1 MTVSMRGVAVVLAL
15 TPLVALGPAA
25 GAEHGTPGTAQ
36 LASRATGSAPVPAAS
51 TNHSF
56 LGENIDSSGLN
67 AAGRTVSADG
77 NRVVFASD
85 ADGLSPADDNRYR
98 NIFVRD
104 RSAQTTTLVSRAG
117 GLSGDAANDDSFE
130 PTISADGTVVAFTT
144 RASNLGDNAPANSN
158 NKVYVRTIATGA
170 TRLVSRATGAGGAVA
185 AFLTGEPSLDAAGA
199 KVAFATFS
207 TLDAADTGTFDRDV
221 YVRDVAGDTTTFV
234 SRADGVSGAEGD
246 GESRAPSI
254 SGDGSRVAFDS
265 ASTNLVSGDANGK
278 RDVFVRDLVAGTTV
292 IASRATG
299 SGGALGN
306 QDSVY
311 PSLTG
316 DGTKVAFSS
325 SATNLDT
332 DATGGVNVFVRD
344 LPGSTT
350 TLASRKDGVAGAQA
364 NVSNL
369 FQPAAIS
376 GDGSAVAFVAGGT
389 GIAPGP
395 TPTWFSVYVRDLGTG
410 ATRMASRPDGT
421 GTNVVPD
428 GLSQAPSLNG
438 DGDLTVFDSLAGNL
452 GTDADPAFRGIYL
465 RDLATDATK
474 SLVRPGPDAEPFES
488 SGLDA
493 SDSSPAGVSAD
504 GRYVLFTSKADWV
517 SSEDD
522 DGVSNVFVRDIVTD
536 TTTLVSRASGA
547 GGAPSNGDSVA
558 GGISADGT
566 KVVFVSASTNLNPPH
581 ATAEVYVR
589 NLVTSQTVQVSPPDS
604 NAAGAEVLD
613 GVSRARIS
621 ANGSKVVFETVG
633 ALDPQDS
640 GFGQDAYVAN
650 ADGSGTPVWVNRS
663 TAGTPGNG
671 ESLAS
676 GIDADGSRVAFES
689 TSSNL
694 DPDDPNSGPDVYV
707 RDLAA
712 SQTILVS
719 RANGAGGAVGDS
731 ESRGGGISADGSR
744 VAFSS
749 FASNLVSG
757 VLNTGQIYVRD
768 LAAGTT
774 LLVSRDDGPSGVET
788 AGNPQPQPAISA
800 DGQRVAFSH
809 TGSINGI
816 SNPGFPTQ
824 VYVRNLA
831 TNLTTLVSH
840 ATGAPSTAANRSAQ
854 HPAIS
859 ANGDCVAF
867 QSAASDLVP
876 AFPGGSD
883 FPNVYLGTVARECP
897 AVVPGTTLTGGPA
910 GTISTRSPVFTFT
923 SDDGGATFECRLD
936 AGAFAACASPFTA
949 ASLGDGAHAFAV
961 RAVDAAGYRDAS
973 PASRSFAVD
982 ATAPQTSIGSGPS
995 GPVASRSATFT
1006 FGASEAARF
1015 TCSLDGGT
1023 RVACSSP
1030 VSYTGLADGVHA
1042 FGVVATDAVGLVDAT
1057 PASRTW
1063 TVDATAPNTSVRVPG
1078 QRLAR
1083 AIAKGIRLRLAVNE
1097 AASYTLTL
1105 VYKGRACGT
1114 GRASLARAGQR
1125 LVVLKASGRGKKA
1138 LRKVRKASLTVRLT
1152 AKDALG
1158 NARKLSKRFTLR
1170 R

>member
-1 MTVSMRGVAVVLAL
+1 MAVRVRGAAVALAL
-15 TPLVALGPAA
+15 IALLALGPAA

-36 LASRATGSAPVPAAS
+36 LASRASGSSPVPAAT
-51 TNHSF
+51 TNNSF
-56 LGENIDSSGLN
+56 LGENVDSSGLN

-77 NRVVFASD
+77 NRIVFASD
-85 ADGLSPADDNRYR
+85 ADGLSPDDDNRYR
-98 NIFVRD
+98 NVFVRD

-117 GLSGDAANDDSFE
+117 GLSGVAANDDSFE

-144 RASNLGDNAPANSN
+144 KASNLGDNAPANSD
-158 NKVYVRTIATGA
+158 NKVYARTIATGA
-170 TRLVSRATGAGGAVA
+170 TKLVSRATGASGTVA
-185 AFLTGEPSLDAAGA
+185 SFLTGQPSLDTTGA

-207 TLDAADTGTFDRDV
+207 SLDAADTGTFDRDV
-221 YVRDVAGDTTTFV
+221 YVRDVAGDTTTYV
-234 SRADGVSGAEGD
+234 SRADGASGAEGD

-265 ASTNLVSGDANGK
+265 ASTNLVAGDANGK
-278 RDVFVRDLVAGTTV
+278 RDVFVRDLVGGTTV
-292 IASRATG
+292 IVSRATG

-306 QDSVY
+306 GDSVY
-311 PSLTG
+311 PSITS

-325 SATNLDT
+325 SATNLDA

-344 LPGSTT
+344 LSGSTT
-350 TLASRKDGVAGAQA
+350 ALASRKDGVGGAQA
-364 NVSNL
+364 NASNL

-389 GIAPGP
+389 GIAAGP

-410 ATRMASRPDGT
+410 ATRMASRPDGA

-428 GLSQAPSLNG
+428 GLSQAPSLSG
-438 DGDLTVFDSLAGNL
+438 DGDLAVFDSLAGNL

-465 RDLATDATK
+465 RDLANDATK
-474 SLVRPGPDAEPFES
+474 SLVRPGPDDEPFAS
-488 SGLDA
+488 SGLDV

-517 SSEDD
+517 SGEDD
-522 DGVSNVFVRDIVTD
+522 NGVSNVFVRDTVTD

-547 GGAPSNGDSVA
+547 AGAPSNGDSVA
-558 GGISADGT
+558 GGISADGR
-566 KVVFVSASTNLNPPH
+566 KVVFVSAGTNLNPPH
-581 ATAEVYVR
+581 TTAEVYVR
-589 NLVTSQTVQVSPPDS
+589 DLVTNGTVQVSPLDS
-604 NAAGAEVLD
+604 NAAGSEVLD

-621 ANGSKVVFETVG
+621 ADGSKVVFETLG
-633 ALDPQDS
+633 AIDPQDS
-640 GFGQDAYVAN
+640 GFTRDAYVAN
-650 ADGSGTPVWVNRS
+650 ADGTGSPVWVNRS
-663 TAGTPGNG
+663 SAGAAGNG

-707 RDLAA
+707 RDLAT
-712 SQTILVS
+712 STTILVS
-719 RANGAGGAVGDS
+719 RANGASGAVGDS
-731 ESRGGGISADGSR
+731 ESRGGGISADGTR

-749 FASNLVSG
+749 FAGNLVAG

-768 LAAGTT
+768 LASGTT
-774 LLVSRDDGPSGVET
+774 LLVSRDDGPSGTET

-800 DGQRVAFSH
+800 DGQRVAFAH

-831 TNLTTLVSH
+831 TNVTALVSH
-840 ATGAPSTAANRSAQ
+840 ATGSPSTAANRSAQ

-897 AVVPGTTLTGGPA
+897 AVAPNTALTGGPS
-910 GTISTRSPVFTFT
+910 GTITSRRPVFTFS

-936 AGAFAACASPFTA
+936 SGAFAACASPFTS

-961 RAVDAAGYRDAS
+961 RAADAAGYRDAS

-995 GPVASRSATFT
+995 GPVASRRATLT
-1006 FGASEAARF
+1006 FGASKAATF
-1015 TCSLDGGT
+1015 TCSLDGGA
-1023 RVACSSP
+1023 RVACGSP
-1030 VSYTGLADGVHA
+1030 VSYAGLADGAHT
-1042 FGVVATDAVGLVDAT
+1042 FRVAARDVRGLVDAT
-1057 PASRTW
+1057 PAARTW
-1063 TVDATAPNTSVRVPG
+1063 TVDATAPNAGVRVPR
-1078 QRLAR
+1078 QRLAG
-1083 AIAKGIRLRLAVNE
+1083 AIARGLRLGLSTNE
-1097 AASYTLTL
+1097 AATLTVTL
-1105 VYKGRACGT
+1105 FYKGRAIGIV
-1114 GRASLARAGQR
+1114 RSSRARAGER
-1125 LVVLKASGRGKKA
+1125 LVVLKVTRRGRTA
-1138 LRKVRKASLTVRLT
+1138 LGKVRTAALSARLT
-1152 AKDALG
+1152 AQDALG
-1158 NARKLSKRFTLR
+1158 NTRKVSKRFTLR